1 MLILFNKK
9 YNILNTIKEQF
20 SIKDLENLSGIK
32 AHTIRIW
39 EKRYGLLSPERTDT
53 NIRYYSL
60 EALQKLLN
68 VSLLNSN
75 GYKISKIAQL
85 PDDKIPVVVRE
96 MIVKKG
102 VNNYTVNSFKL
113 AMLNF
118 DYKLFNAT
126 YNQLL
131 VQKSFREIFLNIF
144 VQLLDDVGLLWQ
156 SKTIT
161 PAHEHFISNL
171 IKQKIHLHIENLQL
185 QVPEKNNKVFV
196 LFLPLN
202 EIHELGLLY
211 LHLEFLLHWY
221 PSIYLGQSVP
231 VENLKDLQ
239 NLHDNITYVS
249 YFTVYPSEE
258 EYPNYVGNIA
268 NNVLRKNQ
276 DELILLG
283 KKANNLENTPS
294 FNQVKTYLSIE
305 NLVSEL

>member
-1 MLILFNKK
+1 LFNKK
-9 YNILNTIKEQF
+9 QNKLNIIKEYF

-60 EALQKLLN
+60 DALQKLLN
-68 VSLLNSN
+68 VSLLNNN
-75 GYKISKIAQL
+75 GHKISKIAQM
-85 PDDKIPVVVRE
+85 PEDKIPVAVRE

-102 VNNYTVNSFKL
+102 VNNYTINSFKL

-118 DYKLFNAT
+118 DYKLFNVT

-131 VQKSFREIFLNIF
+131 VQKSFREIFLTIF
-144 VQLLDDVGLLWQ
+144 VQLLEDIGLLWQ

-161 PAHEHFISNL
+161 PAHEHFVSNL

-211 LHLEFLLHWY
+211 LHLEFLLHGY

-239 NLHDNITYVS
+239 NVHDNITYVS
-249 YFTVYPSEE
+249 YFTVFPSED
-258 EYPNYVGNIA
+258 EYQPYVSSIVENI
-268 NNVLRKNQ
+268 LRTDK

-283 KKANNLENTPS
+283 KKANSVENKPS
-294 FNQVKTYLSIE
+294 FKQVKTYLSIQD
-305 NLVSEL
+305 LVDDL

>member
-1 MLILFNKK
+1 M
-9 YNILNTIKEQF
+9 NTIKEQF

-85 PDDKIPVVVRE
+85 PEDKIPVAVRE

-102 VNNYTVNSFKL
+102 VNNYTINSFKL

-161 PAHEHFISNL
+161 PAHEHFVSNL
-171 IKQKIHLHIENLQL
+171 IKQKIYLHIENLQL
-185 QVPEKNNKVFV
+185 QASEKDSKVFV

-211 LHLEFLLHWY
+211 LHLEFLLHGY
-221 PSIYLGQSVP
+221 SSIYLGQSVP
-231 VENLKDLQ
+231 AENLKDLQ
-239 NLHDNITYVS
+239 SIYENITYVS

-258 EYPNYVGNIA
+258 EYPTYVGNIA
-268 NNVLRKNQ
+268 SNILRNNQ

-283 KKANNLENTPS
+283 KKANNLENKPS
-294 FNQVKTYLSIE
+294 FNQVKTYSSIE
-305 NLVSEL
+305 HLVKEL

>member
-1 MLILFNKK
+1 MFNIKL
-9 YNILNTIKEQF
+9 NRLNTIKEQF

-53 NIRYYSL
+53 NIRFYSL
-60 EALQKLLN
+60 SSLQKLLN
-68 VSLLNSN
+68 ISLLNNN

-85 PDDKIPVVVRE
+85 PEDKIPVVVRE

-102 VNNYTVNSFKL
+102 VNNYTINSFKL

-161 PAHEHFISNL
+161 PAHEHFVSNL
-171 IKQKIHLHIENLQL
+171 IKQKIYLHIENLQL
-185 QVPEKNNKVFV
+185 QGSEKTNKVFV

-211 LHLEFLLHWY
+211 LHLEFLLHGY

-231 VENLKDLQ
+231 AENLKDLQ
-239 NLHDNITYVS
+239 SIYENIVYVS

-258 EYPNYVGNIA
+258 EYTTYVGNIA
-268 NNVLRKNQ
+268 NNILRKNK

-283 KKANNLENTPS
+283 KKANNLENKPT
-294 FNQVKTYLSIE
+294 FNQVKTYSSIE
-305 NLVSEL
+305 HLVKEL

>member
-1 MLILFNKK
+1 M
-9 YNILNTIKEQF
+9 NTIKEYF

-60 EALQKLLN
+60 DALQKLLN
-68 VSLLNSN
+68 VSLLNNN
-75 GYKISKIAQL
+75 GHKISKIAQM
-85 PDDKIPVVVRE
+85 PEDKIPVAVRE

-102 VNNYTVNSFKL
+102 VNNYTINSFKL

-118 DYKLFNAT
+118 DYKLFNVT

-131 VQKSFREIFLNIF
+131 VQKSFREIFLTIF
-144 VQLLDDVGLLWQ
+144 VQLLEDIGLLWQ

-161 PAHEHFISNL
+161 PAHEHFVSNL

-211 LHLEFLLHWY
+211 LHLEFLLHGY

-239 NLHDNITYVS
+239 NIHDNITYVS
-249 YFTVYPSEE
+249 YFTVFPSED
-258 EYPNYVGNIA
+258 EYQPYVSSIVENI
-268 NNVLRKNQ
+268 LRTDK

-283 KKANNLENTPS
+283 KKPIL
-294 FNQVKTYLSIE
+294 
-305 NLVSEL
+305 